1 MTDHA
6 SGRGFS
12 IGSVLSRG
20 FSIYFSNLMSFL
32 PLSLIAYIPIW
43 AAILI
48 LGDTAAAGPEAI
60 SGGFGIMMLAG
71 LVAGYWLQA
80 ALVYGTIA
88 TMRGNAPG
96 MGETFTRSLAALGG
110 VLILGIVMT
119 IIIGLGT
126 LLFIVPGIII
136 SVMFFVA
143 IPAAVV
149 ERGGVGASLTR
160 SRELTAGHRWQL
172 FALVLIL
179 VVVMIVIGLVV
190 GIALGVGGMVAAGG
204 GGGGAI
210 WIQQLFNM
218 VLGGIWATIIAVAY
232 HDLRI
237 AREGGDTEQIARSF
251 D

>member
-1 MTDHA
+1 MTDRT

-12 IGSVLSRG
+12 IGAVLSRG
-20 FSIYFSNLMSFL
+20 FSIYFSNVMTFL

-43 AAILI
+43 VAIAI
-48 LGDTAAAGPEAI
+48 MGDTAAAGPEAF
-60 SGGFGIMMLAG
+60 SGGFGIMLLAG

-110 VLILGIVMT
+110 VLVLGIVMT
-119 IIIGLGT
+119 VIIGLGT
-126 LLFIVPGIII
+126 LLFIVPGIIL

-179 VVVMIVIGLVV
+179 GVLMVVVGMVV
-190 GIALGVGGMVAAGG
+190 AIALATGGMQGAAE
-204 GGGGAI
+204 GAAVGI
-210 WIQQLFNM
+210 WIQQFLNM
-218 VLGGIWATIIAVAY
+218 VVGGIWATIIAVAY

-237 AREGGDTEQIARSF
+237 AKEGGDTEQIARSF